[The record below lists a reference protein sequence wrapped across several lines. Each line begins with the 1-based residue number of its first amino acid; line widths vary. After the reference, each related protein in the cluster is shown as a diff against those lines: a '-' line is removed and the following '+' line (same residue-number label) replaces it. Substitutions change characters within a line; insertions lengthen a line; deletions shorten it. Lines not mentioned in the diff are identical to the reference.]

1 MENGNFQRRAFRQLP
16 SSIFHPR
23 FLLLLTLALLLA
35 GCTPPGPR
43 ALLKGKKLLERGEY
57 ASAVEQFKTATS
69 LLATNAQ
76 AWNYLGVALQGAGQ
90 PGDAADA
97 YQRALT
103 FNRDLME
110 AHYNLGL
117 LWLEQGKPDAA
128 RTEFT
133 AYTLRRAN
141 APEGWLKLGTAQL
154 RSRDPVSA
162 EKSFATALA
171 LSANNAEALNGLGLA
186 RVQRSQPRDAVQ
198 YFSSA
203 VLAHPDY
210 APALLNLATVAQQ
223 NLRDNKLALQ
233 NYRAYLALKP
243 RPANWEEVNAIVTSL
258 QEPVVVA
265 AVSTPPPAPKPTP
278 TPAPAPTPSPI
289 ATAPAPI
296 PVPPVVSETKTQV
309 AVVKPPVRPVVT
321 PKPQPT
327 PPPAAPRIFSNPP
340 PPKITKPVEVV
351 KVEPEPVVVPAPKPL
366 PPPPEPV
373 VVTTPA
379 ATPPT
384 PVEKADDSTG
394 IFSWLHSGVT
404 PLPGNSGNP
413 AKANPAP
420 TPAPVQPA
428 PAPVTVV
435 TAAPPV
441 VQEAAPVFPR
451 YRYSSPGRPR
461 PGDRIK
467 ASAAFAQGRDFE
479 DSERWADAMR
489 AYQTAAGLDP
499 SWFEAQYNL
508 GVLAARQRYLSQS
521 LAAYEKGLAIQADS
535 VDARYNFAMTLKTA
549 GYAVDAVNELEK
561 ITAANPGEVRAH
573 LALGN
578 LYAQQLRDPARARTH
593 YLKVLDLDPRNSQ
606 ATNIRYWLA
615 SNPG

>member
-1 MENGNFQRRAFRQLP
+1 MLATKNRFRCGAVV
-16 SSIFHPR
+16 
-23 FLLLLTLALLLA
+23 FLALALLVA

-43 ALLKGKKLLERGEY
+43 ALLQGKKLLERGDY
-57 ASAVEQFKTATS
+57 AAAVEQFKTATS

-103 FNRDLME
+103 FNRDLVE

-128 RTEFT
+128 RTELT

-141 APEGWLKLGTAQL
+141 APEGWLKLGAAQL
-154 RSRDPVSA
+154 HLRDPASA
-162 EKSFATALA
+162 EKSFSTALA
-171 LSANNAEALNGLGLA
+171 LNANNAEALNGLGLA
-186 RVQRSQPRDAVQ
+186 RALRGQPREAVQ

-203 VLAHPDY
+203 VLAHPDF

-243 RPANWEEVNAIVTSL
+243 RPANWDEVNAIVTSL

-265 AVSTPPPAPKPTP
+265 AVSPPPPAPNPTP
-278 TPAPAPTPSPI
+278 PPPAPAPAPVV
-289 ATAPAPI
+289 TAHAPI
-296 PVPPVVSETKTQV
+296 PVPPVEIETKTQV
-309 AVVKPPVRPVVT
+309 AVEKPPVRPVVT
-321 PKPQPT
+321 PR
-327 PPPAAPRIFSNPP
+327 PPPAPPAPPRVISHPP
-340 PPKITKPVEVV
+340 PPKIIKPVEAV
-351 KVEPEPVVVPAPKPL
+351 KIEPEPVLVPVPKPS

-373 VVTTPA
+373 VAVTPPDKPPRPVVATTPA
-379 ATPPT
+379 AKPPR
-384 PVEKADDSTG
+384 PVERADDSTG

-413 AKANPAP
+413 ASSNPSP
-420 TPAPVQPA
+420 P
-428 PAPVTVV
+428 PAPVTVPPPP
-435 TAAPPV
+435 PPV
-441 VQEAAPVFPR
+441 VQDVAPVFPR
-451 YRYSSPGRPR
+451 YPYSSPGRPR

-467 ASAAFAQGRDFE
+467 AAAAFAQGRDFE
-479 DSERWADAMR
+479 DGSRWLEAMK
-489 AYQTAAGLDP
+489 AYQTAAGFDP

-508 GVLAARQRYLSQS
+508 GVLAARQKYLSQS
-521 LAAYEKGLAIQADS
+521 LAAYEQALAIQPDS
-535 VDARYNFAMTLKTA
+535 VDARYNFAMTLKAA
-549 GYAVDAVNELEK
+549 GYAVDAVNELQK
-561 ITAANPGEVRAH
+561 LVAVNPSEVRAH

-593 YLKVLDLDPRNSQ
+593 YLKVLELDPRNSQ